1 MSDET
6 PKLKP
11 CSTALP
17 SGSSPSASAQG
28 FRSTSLPVL
37 LGTNQR
43 GPKTSSPMGST
54 RRGYPTPRSGRLWT
68 GSKCLRHK
76 KLLHQNPVQCL
87 TARCWAGNKPQLF
100 FCRDNRQRSSCSMDV
115 LSRQHIF
122 HGVDGNLVFLN
133 EPGKSTRASPEDCYV
148 VAKVKLARPGQSAFI
163 AFSEQIIS

>member
-1 MSDET
+1 MNKARAFNPFLCAKSD
-6 PKLKP
+6 
-11 CSTALP
+11 
-17 SGSSPSASAQG
+17 
-28 FRSTSLPVL
+28 
-37 LGTNQR
+37 
-43 GPKTSSPMGST
+43 
-54 RRGYPTPRSGRLWT
+54 
-68 GSKCLRHK
+68 
-76 KLLHQNPVQCL
+76 KLLALIAEVQTQMSGYEAYYGTRKRARRPADQVTYDRTVEAVQCL

-133 EPGKSTRASPEDCYV
+133 EPGKTTRASPEDCYV